1 MSLPAESSHDFKLR
15 SPWPPAGDQPRAIA
29 ELTEGIRAGDRY
41 QTLLGITGSGKT
53 RTIAGVIENV
63 GRPTLVMSHNKT
75 LAAQLFREF
84 SDFFPDNRVEFFIS
98 YYDYYQP
105 EAYISAQDKY
115 IEKDLSINE
124 QIQKLRLRAT
134 SSLLSGRRDVI
145 IVSSVSCIYG
155 IGSPSEY
162 ERLIVTLRQGEV
174 VPRNRLL
181 YDLVDLHYTRNDI
194 EFRPGK
200 FRVRGDVT
208 DIHPAY
214 SDEGLRVTFWGD
226 EIEKMELFD
235 PDTGVVTEQVDEFR
249 IYPASHYVTT
259 KGRMKETVAEIRQ
272 ELAERIEEFTEM
284 GKYLEAKRLE
294 QRTLFDLEMMQ
305 EIGYCNGI
313 ENYSRYLS
321 ARKPGERPYC
331 LIDYFPDDFLLV
343 VDESHQTVPQVNAM
357 FGGDKARKIELV
369 EHGFRLPSAMDNRP
383 LTFEEW
389 ESMVNQAIFVSATPA
404 DYELDKSGGAFVE
417 QIIRPTGLMEPEIE
431 VRPLANQV
439 DDLIEEIRQRV
450 ERNERVLCI
459 TLTKR
464 LSEELSAYLKDLGIS
479 AAYMHSELDAL
490 ERIEVLFKYR
500 RGDYSVLVGINV
512 LREGI
517 DIPELSLVAI
527 LDADKEGFLRSAT
540 SLFQIVGRAARNV
553 RGKAIL
559 YADRITDSMLKVI
572 TETNRRRELQEA
584 YNTEH
589 GITPQTVEKELKPL
603 VDPKLIST
611 TAFTVE
617 ELAPG
622 GSAAPGAKGRKKGS
636 AAGAGRGASASA
648 SGQGQGAGTGGYGAP
663 DDALESAYAAEDG
676 VRYRPGPGMNEV
688 TFDTKEAFLNHL
700 RETMIHAARNMEFE
714 EAARI
719 RDQIARLDKEL

>member
-1 MSLPAESSHDFKLR
+1 MSIYNLQ
-15 SPWPPAGDQPRAIA
+15 SPWKPAGDQPKAIE
-29 ELTEGIRAGDRY
+29 ELVRGIRAGETH

-53 RTIAGVIENV
+53 RTIAGVIEQV
-63 GRPTLVMSHNKT
+63 EKPVLVMSHNKT
-75 LAAQLFREF
+75 LAAQLFREL
-84 SDFFPDNRVEFFIS
+84 SDFFPENRVEFFIS

-105 EAYISAQDKY
+105 EAYISSQDKY
-115 IEKDLSINE
+115 IEKDLAINE

-162 ERLIVTLRQGEV
+162 ERLIITLREGDE

-181 YDLVDLHYTRNDI
+181 YDLVDLHYNRNDV

-208 DIHPAY
+208 DIYPAY

-235 PDTGVVTEQVDEFR
+235 PETGEIHEAVTEFR

-259 KGRMKETVAEIRQ
+259 KGRMQETIEEIRKD
-272 ELAERIEEFTEM
+272 LWERIEELKTEE
-284 GKYLEAKRLE
+284 KFLEAKRLE

-331 LIDYFPDDFLLV
+331 LMDYFPKDYLLV
-343 VDESHQTVPQVNAM
+343 VDESHQTIPQIGAM
-357 FGGDKARKIELV
+357 YGGDRSRKIELV

-383 LTFEEW
+383 LTFPEW
-389 ESMVNQAIFVSATPA
+389 ETMVNQAIFVSATPA
-404 DYELDKSGGAFVE
+404 DYELEQSGGAFVE

-431 VRPLANQV
+431 VRPLGNQV
-439 DDLIEEIRQRV
+439 DDLIGEIRERM

-464 LSEELSAYLKDLGIS
+464 LSEELSAYLKDLGIP

-490 ERIEVLFKYR
+490 ERIEVLYKYR
-500 RGDYSVLVGINV
+500 RGDFAVLVGINL

-527 LDADKEGFLRSAT
+527 LDADKEGFLRSET

-559 YADRITDSMLKVI
+559 YADKMTESMRRVI
-572 TETNRRRELQEA
+572 EETNRRRTLQEE
-584 YNTEH
+584 YNKEH
-589 GITPQTVEKELKPL
+589 GITPQTVQKELKPL
-603 VDPKLIST
+603 VDPALIST
-611 TAFTVE
+611 GTFDAEARKAAE
-617 ELAPG
+617 EDMARDRLNALTN
-622 GSAAPGAKGRKKGS
+622 
-636 AAGAGRGASASA
+636 GAGELNSASA
-648 SGQGQGAGTGGYGAP
+648 AEQV
-663 DDALESAYAAEDG
+663 YAAEDG
-676 VRYRPGPGMNEV
+676 VHYTPGPAMKEV
-688 TFDTKEAFLNHL
+688 VFETKEAFLAHL
-700 RETMIHAARNMEFE
+700 RETMIHAAKNMEFE

-719 RDQIARLDKEL
+719 RDQIAKLEKEL